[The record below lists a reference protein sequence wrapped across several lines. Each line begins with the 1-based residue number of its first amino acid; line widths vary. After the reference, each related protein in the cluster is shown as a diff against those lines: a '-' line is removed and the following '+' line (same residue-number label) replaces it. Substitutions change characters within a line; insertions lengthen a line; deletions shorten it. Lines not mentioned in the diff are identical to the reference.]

1 MRYLAALRA
10 QVRRPSFHMTRAPGI
25 FFASFLAVLLMAPAG
40 LADPGARQEPTARA
54 AGSGFPGKVLR
65 RQNAVRR
72 GHGLGRLRVSRHLN
86 RAARRHV
93 RDMTRR
99 HYFGH
104 VSRAGRD
111 VVDRVAA
118 TPYGRRTFSVQ
129 ENLYW
134 WSKRR
139 SPAAVVR
146 AWMGSAVHRANV
158 LHRGWRQFG
167 VAAVMRSP
175 FGRGGITVV
184 GVYGKR
190 R

>member
-25 FFASFLAVLLMAPAG
+25 LIASLVTALLIAPAG
-40 LADPGARQEPTARA
+40 LANPAARQEPTVAA
-54 AGSGFPGKVLR
+54 AGSGFTGKVLR

-72 GHGLGRLRVSRHLN
+72 SHGLGRLRVSRHLN

-93 RDMTRR
+93 RDMVRS

-104 VSRAGRD
+104 VSHAGRD

-118 TPYGRRTFSVQ
+118 TPYGRGAFSVQ

-139 SPAAVVR
+139 SAAVVVR

-184 GVYGKR
+184 GVYGTHR
-190 R
+190 